1 MHLPIENLMDDLV
14 EYLLFRLKEKNMP
27 ISKYKMQK
35 FIFKIKMDLGKN
47 HELYDDL
54 PYYWYF
60 HGPFSE
66 ILNDSWN
73 YILPK
78 CSFNINSAFLND
90 KSYNEFD
97 VENNIVSSYSEIEVF
112 TNQILS
118 SESFYD
124 LDKVIYKEY
133 APYSCMYSFKYEIF
147 NKANTIRS
155 SNYFD
160 VDNYIDIFY
169 DCESQLPCE
178 SYFNEFNDLFSKFST
193 NLDII
198 NDENNFNN
206 FWNFL
211 RDPIIELWKTFARG
225 LRVNFKDDFY
235 NYKVN
240 LWDMKYKNSIAQLEI
255 LINET
260 DKLINFDE
268 SNKGYSPSQKKLL
281 NATISAY
288 LRG

>member
-1 MHLPIENLMDDLV
+1 IL
-14 EYLLFRLKEKNMP
+14 

-35 FIFKIKMDLGKN
+35 VIFKLKMDLGKN
-47 HELYDDL
+47 HELYDEL

-66 ILNDSWN
+66 TVNDSWN

-78 CSFNINSAFLND
+78 CNVNLNSLILSD
-90 KSYNEFD
+90 EYYKMFD
-97 VENNIVSSYSEIEVF
+97 IENNIISGYSEIESF
-112 TNQILS
+112 INQILS
-118 SESFYD
+118 NESFHD
-124 LDKVIYKEY
+124 LDKYIYKEY
-133 APYSCMYSFKYEIF
+133 APYSFMYSFKYQIF
-147 NKANTIRS
+147 NTANTIRS

-160 VDNYIDIFY
+160 VDKYIDIFY

-178 SYFNEFNDLFSKFST
+178 SYFNEYNDLFSKLST
-193 NLDII
+193 NLDLI

-206 FWNFL
+206 YWNFL
-211 RDPIIELWKTFARG
+211 RDPIVELWKTFARG

-235 NYKVN
+235 NYKVSS
-240 LWDMKYKNSIAQLEI
+240 WDRKYKSSINELKI

-260 DKLINFDE
+260 DKLINFMNSAKE
-268 SNKGYSPSQKKLL
+268 YSPSQKKLL

>member
-1 MHLPIENLMDDLV
+1 MHLPVENPMDDLV

-60 HGPFSE
+60 NGPFSE

-90 KSYNEFD
+90 KSYNRFN

-118 SESFYD
+118 ESFHD

-240 LWDMKYKNSIAQLEI
+240 LWDMKYKNSIAELKI
-255 LINET
+255 FRGL
-260 DKLINFDE
+260 NFFD
-268 SNKGYSPSQKKLL
+268 L
-281 NATISAY
+281 NTT
-288 LRG
+288 